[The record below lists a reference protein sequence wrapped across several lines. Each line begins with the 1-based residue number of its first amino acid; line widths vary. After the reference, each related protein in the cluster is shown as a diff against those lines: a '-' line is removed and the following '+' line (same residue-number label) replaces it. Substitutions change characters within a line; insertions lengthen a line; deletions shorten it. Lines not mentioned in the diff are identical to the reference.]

1 MRLRFPGGELM
12 VEEPII
18 NPDDIFLNTERLI
31 IRPLSESDAPDIY
44 KNVKEYDIAKWAI
57 NIPHPY
63 PKDGAIK
70 YIKQTKELMKKGL
83 SYELAIQIEST
94 KEVLGVIS
102 LMKVDR
108 RHKNAELGYWVG
120 KKFWNRGIATEAV
133 SKVMEFGFQM
143 LNLERIYAKCFHN
156 NEASRK
162 VMEKVG
168 MKLEGKFRHEV
179 FKENKFIDTLY
190 YGILKE
196 EWKEHR

>member
-18 NPDDIFLNTERLI
+18 KPDDIFLNTERLI

-70 YIKQTKELMKKGL
+70 FIKQTKELMKKGL

-133 SKVMEFGFQM
+133 SRVMEFGFQM

>member
-1 MRLRFPGGELM
+1 M
-12 VEEPII
+12 VDVPIV
-18 NPDDIFLNTERLI
+18 NQDDIFLNTERLI
-31 IRPLSESDAPDIY
+31 LRPISESDAPDIY
-44 KNVKEYDIAKWAI
+44 KNVKDYDIAKWTI

-70 YIKQTKELMKKGL
+70 FIKQTKELMKKGM

-94 KEVLGVIS
+94 KEVVGVIS

-120 KKFWNRGIATEAV
+120 KKFWNIGIATEAA
-133 SKVMEFGFQM
+133 SRVMEFGFQV
-143 LNLERIYAKCFHN
+143 LNLEKIYAKCFYN

-162 VMEKVG
+162 VMEKIG

-190 YGILKE
+190 YGILRE
-196 EWKEHR
+196 EWRERG

>member
-12 VEEPII
+12 VEEPVI
-18 NPDDIFLNTERLI
+18 NPDDIFINTERLI
-31 IRPLSESDAPDIY
+31 LRPISESDAPDIY
-44 KNVKEYDIAKWAI
+44 NNVKEYDIAKWTI

-70 YIKQTKELMKKGL
+70 FIKQTKELMKKGL
-83 SYELAIQIEST
+83 SYELAIQIKST
-94 KEVLGVIS
+94 KEVVGVIS

-108 RHKNAELGYWVG
+108 RHKNAEIGYWVA
-120 KKFWNRGIATEAV
+120 KKFWNRGIATEAA
-133 SKVMEFGFQM
+133 SKVMEFGFQV

-156 NEASRK
+156 NEVSRK

-196 EWKEHR
+196 DWKEPR

>member
-1 MRLRFPGGELM
+1 M
-12 VEEPII
+12 VEEPFI
-18 NPDDIFLNTERLI
+18 NPDDIFINTERLI
-31 IRPLSESDAPDIY
+31 LRPISESDALDIY
-44 KNVKEYDIAKWAI
+44 KNVKEYDIAKWTI

-70 YIKQTKELMKKGL
+70 FIKQAKELMKKGL

-94 KEVLGVIS
+94 KEVVGVIS

-108 RHKNAELGYWVG
+108 RHKNAELGYWVA
-120 KKFWNRGIATEAV
+120 KKFWNRGIATEAAT
-133 SKVMEFGFQM
+133 KVMEFGFQV

-156 NEASRK
+156 NKASRK
-162 VMEKVG
+162 VMEKIG
-168 MKLEGKFRHEV
+168 MKNEGKFRHEV

-196 EWKEHR
+196 DWKEHR

>member
-12 VEEPII
+12 VEEPVI
-18 NPDDIFLNTERLI
+18 NPDDIFINTERLI
-31 IRPLSESDAPDIY
+31 LRPISESDAPDIY
-44 KNVKEYDIAKWAI
+44 NNVKEYDIAKWTI

-70 YIKQTKELMKKGL
+70 FIKQTKELMKKGL
-83 SYELAIQIEST
+83 SYELAIQIKST
-94 KEVLGVIS
+94 KEVVGVIS

-108 RHKNAELGYWVG
+108 RHKNAEIGYWVV
-120 KKFWNRGIATEAV
+120 KKFWNRGIATEAA
-133 SKVMEFGFQM
+133 SKVMEFGFQV

-156 NEASRK
+156 NEVSRK

-196 EWKEHR
+196 DWKEPR

>member
-1 MRLRFPGGELM
+1 M
-12 VEEPII
+12 VEEPVI
-18 NPDDIFLNTERLI
+18 NPDDIFINTERLI
-31 IRPLSESDAPDIY
+31 LRPISESDAPDIY
-44 KNVKEYDIAKWAI
+44 NNVKEYDIAKWTI

-70 YIKQTKELMKKGL
+70 FIKQTKELMKKGL
-83 SYELAIQIEST
+83 SYELAIQIKST
-94 KEVLGVIS
+94 KEVVGVIS

-108 RHKNAELGYWVG
+108 RHKNAEIGYWVA
-120 KKFWNRGIATEAV
+120 KKFWNRGIATEAA
-133 SKVMEFGFQM
+133 SKVMEFGFQV

-156 NEASRK
+156 NEVSRK

-196 EWKEHR
+196 DWKEPR

>member
-1 MRLRFPGGELM
+1 M
-12 VEEPII
+12 VDVPIV
-18 NPDDIFLNTERLI
+18 NPDDIILNTKRLI
-31 IRPLSESDAPDIY
+31 LRPISESDAPDIY
-44 KNVKEYDIAKWAI
+44 KNVKEYDIAKWTI

-70 YIKQTKELMKKGL
+70 FIKQTKELMKKGL

-94 KEVLGVIS
+94 KEVVGVIS

-120 KKFWNRGIATEAV
+120 KKFWNRGIATEAA
-133 SKVMEFGFQM
+133 SKVMEFGFQV

-156 NEASRK
+156 NEVSRK

-196 EWKEHR
+196 DWKERR